1 MFLTET
7 TTRSLKSTRLSSQSH
22 CLASVYH
29 ASFFYRPFGCFV
41 YDLNDS
47 ALFVFSELRVFLF
60 HLPGSVCEFRT
71 SIGGG
76 IHSIHSH
83 SVGEA
88 LFVGHL
94 QMFDYKDGSA

>member
-29 ASFFYRPFGCFV
+29 ASFFYRSFGCFV

>member
-29 ASFFYRPFGCFV
+29 ASFFYRSFGCFV

-60 HLPGSVCEFRT
+60 HLPGSVCEFRA

-76 IHSIHSH
+76 IHPVHAH
-83 SVGEA
+83 GVGEA
-88 LFVGHL
+88 LFVGHF
-94 QMFDYKDGSA
+94 QNV